1 MNYFGCNASV
11 RGISMLKLIMLF
23 ESLLGCECDY
33 RKGEFFYCLCVCDT
47 FCGICDIF
55 CGICDMLSV
64 FSGVLEAVNCKDEK

>member
-33 RKGEFFYCLCVCDT
+33 RKGEVFYCLCVCDT
-47 FCGICDIF
+47 F